1 MTRVTSD
8 PLVEGE
14 HGFEFVLELV
24 AGAGFVGELE
34 AERGLILA
42 DLADDPPIG
51 EFLAGAGEGV
61 AGREFAGDAGIEGG
75 GPLCLLDR
83 LRPQDHR
90 FHVCLGRVGADLG
103 VGLQLGNFGPLVG
116 DTLHNLVLD
125 EQRGKGNRG
134 RAKLG

>member
-34 AERGLILA
+34 AERVVVLA
-42 DLADDPPIG
+42 DLADDPLIG

-61 AGREFAGDAGIEGG
+61 SGREFAGDAGIESG
-75 GPLCLLDR
+75 DHFN
-83 LRPQDHR
+83 QDAN
-90 FHVCLGRVGADLG
+90 GRSASR
-103 VGLQLGNFGPLVG
+103 NAS
-116 DTLHNLVLD
+116 TS
-125 EQRGKGNRG
+125 GKRSAGSRERARWRTATNSRG
-134 RAKLG
+134 RSGWRLQQ